1 MLTIIMTMV
10 TQQLPS
16 CRSFTHRIAH
26 ENEHIVGKFGNL
38 RFELVFFP
46 TTGFLNT
53 EFSPRCCVSWLFV
66 ATFVRLDA
74 DQAWDGKPKKWT
86 FVFTYADMPR
96 YTAEMLQI
104 FPCLGLFWA
113 LLSFDRCF

>member
-1 MLTIIMTMV
+1 MKSMMMLTIIMTMV
-10 TQQLPS
+10 TQQLPC

-26 ENEHIVGKFGNL
+26 ENEDIVGNL
-38 RFELVFFP
+38 RFELIFFP

-74 DQAWDGKPKKWT
+74 DQAWDGT
-86 FVFTYADMPR
+86 FDFTYADMPR